1 MLDELQ
7 AAHDKLFPNYEGSKH
22 SLWSSSLYKTAQNI
36 LGKAALSIND
46 KKSIDVLS
54 QSVGGDMTLFAGELR
69 KKFENDPTVQDNT
82 LSGMGGVFNQDIS
95 GVFRG
100 QGLVGR

>member
-1 MLDELQ
+1 
-7 AAHDKLFPNYEGSKH
+7 
-22 SLWSSSLYKTAQNI
+22 
-36 LGKAALSIND
+36 
-46 KKSIDVLS
+46 
-54 QSVGGDMTLFAGELR
+54 MTLFAGELR

-82 LSGMGGVFNQDIS
+82 LRGMGGVFNQDIS

>member
-1 MLDELQ
+1 MRKFLSIFLFAILLVPAPVQ
-7 AAHDKLFPNYEGSKH
+7 AGVPVTISNQG
-22 SLWSSSLYKTAQNI
+22 I
-36 LGKAALSIND
+36 LGGHM
-46 KKSIDVLS
+46 IDLTNSSNNSTTV
-54 QSVGGDMTLFAGELR
+54 SVGGDMTLFAGELR

-82 LSGMGGVFNQDIS
+82 LSGMSRFFEQDIS